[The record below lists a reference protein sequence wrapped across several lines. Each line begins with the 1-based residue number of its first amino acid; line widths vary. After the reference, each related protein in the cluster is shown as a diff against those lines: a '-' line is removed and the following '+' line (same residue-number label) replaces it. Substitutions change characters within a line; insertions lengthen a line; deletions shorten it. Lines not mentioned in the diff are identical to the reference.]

1 MSFACRNE
9 KGVHDLYQQNVSLLV
24 KAENK
29 FDMDTNSMSYGID
42 IIWTT
47 KGATVHFR
55 DLKELTRKHTFRNTK
70 GRCSSSSKVW
80 NAPICNE
87 ILISTKQE

>member
-55 DLKELTRKHTFRNTK
+55 DLKERKLQDRLKTKKETRETK
-70 GRCSSSSKVW
+70 RD
-80 NAPICNE
+80 N
-87 ILISTKQE
+87 IL

>member
-29 FDMDTNSMSYGID
+29 FDMDTNTMSYGID

-47 KGATVHFR
+47 K
-55 DLKELTRKHTFRNTK
+55 
-70 GRCSSSSKVW
+70 
-80 NAPICNE
+80 
-87 ILISTKQE
+87 

>member
-29 FDMDTNSMSYGID
+29 FDMDTNTMSYGIN

-55 DLKELTRKHTFRNTK
+55 DLKELTRKHTFRNTFS
-70 GRCSSSSKVW
+70 RIFLMQQILMQQNFF
-80 NAPICNE
+80 NAAE
-87 ILISTKQE
+87 FLSYM